1 MKKGTKFLFAT
12 TLTGTLLVSGIG
24 VSASSKFKDV
34 KDGSWADDEIK
45 YLYDEKITS
54 GYPNGKFMTDKPI
67 TKSQVAIMLVKALD
81 LKPSKNSKIEF
92 KDVKKKH
99 DFYDEYVAVV
109 EAGIFP
115 KESKFK
121 PNDTF
126 SKAEMAEIL
135 VKAFKLKGTGTLEL
149 SDVSKKS
156 DSYDEISILIENDIA
171 VLGKNNKFE
180 PNKKVSRADFAV
192 FLARALNSDFLPT
205 QYNIPQNMNPVIK
218 LFDLLIKNPKEIPS
232 LFTLKNDY
240 GFASIANQINKL
252 EVSSLKEIGRLNG
265 MTEFAIE
272 LNVDLKAEKAG
283 LLQEGK
289 NVLYFL
295 IEKEDYMDYSIVS
308 VSKTPH
314 LKADDSISFT
324 NDKAKSLISN
334 SKKAYW
340 NAVSGGE
347 GPRSNETFTKNGVEY
362 RYMAESLNTE
372 QKLKAYL
379 GQTYTP
385 EQVEKLFKDLGFITN
400 NGKLAQPNADGGSLL
415 NFDKATVKLISNSTT
430 VKKYE
435 LQVPLGDTKEVQT
448 MVAELR
454 FVEGQGWRVHSLV
467 DVQQY
472 NLSNA
477 EALNLLSEAK
487 KAYLYAVMG
496 GEGKGEFETFKKDGK
511 EYRYML
517 ESLNT
522 EEKLRT
528 YLGQYYTPQHVD
540 KLYKDLGFITHKGK
554 LAQPNADGGSML
566 YFEKAKIDLI
576 FDSGNVKKYK
586 LTIPLGFTGVV
597 ELMEAELHFVDNEGW
612 RVNSLKY

>member
-34 KDGSWADDEIK
+34 KEGFWADDEIN

-67 TKSQVAIMLVKALD
+67 TKSQVAVMLVNALD
-81 LKPSKNSKIEF
+81 LKVSKNTKIDF

-99 DFYDEYVAVV
+99 NFYNDYVAVV

-126 SKAEMAEIL
+126 TKAEMAEIL
-135 VKAFKLKGTGTLEL
+135 VKAFKLKGTGTIEL
-149 SDVSKKS
+149 DDVSKNS
-156 DSYDEISILIENDIA
+156 ESYDEISILIENDIA
-171 VLGKNNKFE
+171 VLDQSKKFD
-180 PNKKVSRADFAV
+180 PNKKVSRTDFAV
-192 FLARALNSDFLPT
+192 YLARALNSDFLPT
-205 QYNIPQNMNPVIK
+205 QYNIAQNMNPVIK
-218 LFDLLIKNPKEIPS
+218 LFDLLLKNPKEIPS

-240 GFASIANQINKL
+240 GFASISGQINKL

-265 MTEFAIE
+265 MTEFVIE
-272 LNVDLKAEKAG
+272 LNVDLKVEKAG
-283 LLQEGK
+283 LLQDGK

-295 IEKEDYMDYSIVS
+295 IEKEDYMDFNIVS

-314 LKADDSISFT
+314 IKADDSITFT
-324 NDKAKSLISN
+324 NDKALNLISN
-334 SKKAYW
+334 SRKAYW

-347 GPRSNETFTKNGVEY
+347 GTRITETFTKNGVEY

-435 LQVPLGDTKEVQT
+435 LQVPLSNTKEVQT

-454 FVEGQGWRVHSLV
+454 FVEGQGWRVHSLI
-467 DVQQY
+467 DVAQY

-477 EALNLLSEAK
+477 TALILLSESN
-487 KAYLYAVMG
+487 KAYWHAVMG
-496 GEGKGEFETFKKDGK
+496 GEGDGELETFKKDGL

-522 EEKLRT
+522 EAKLRT
-528 YLGQYYTPQHVD
+528 YLGQYYTPQQVE
-540 KLYKDLGFITHKGK
+540 KIFQDLGFITHKGK
-554 LAQPNADGGSML
+554 LAQPNADGGSL
-566 YFEKAKIDLI
+566 LNFAKAKIELLS
-576 FDSGNVKKYK
+576 DSGKVKKYK
-586 LTIPLGFTGVV
+586 LTVPLGDTGMV
-597 ELMEAELHFVDNEGW
+597 EIMEGELHFVDNEGW
-612 RVNSLKY
+612 RVNSLK